1 MSLERLTMGM
11 MRPYNSKKYTGDHT
25 NGNFDDPYCEKV
37 ARDALTMS
45 TDMLDMFVK
54 KDMLAC
60 VGLVMRMK
68 RSSYQDS
75 PWHLV
80 QEATVAAPGLSTSLL
95 SQYYDLEDKP
105 SNDTSREN
113 TSHEFPIA
121 KAILCEFFQH
131 VRCRHCPT
139 TTASQWIIRWNVPS
153 PAFLHNRPTRPVY
166 LKKTRADSVED
177 AR

>member
-1 MSLERLTMGM
+1 MALERLTMGM

-80 QEATVAAPGLSTSLL
+80 QECCQQS
-95 SQYYDLEDKP
+95 
-105 SNDTSREN
+105 
-113 TSHEFPIA
+113 
-121 KAILCEFFQH
+121 C
-131 VRCRHCPT
+131 CPT
-139 TTASQWIIRWNVPS
+139 TTAFQWITRWNVPS
-153 PAFLHNRPTRPVY
+153 PAILHSCHPAFNTSHSPSMPSRRAHDRPTWPVY

-177 AR
+177 HRSLLATRTYQVRRV